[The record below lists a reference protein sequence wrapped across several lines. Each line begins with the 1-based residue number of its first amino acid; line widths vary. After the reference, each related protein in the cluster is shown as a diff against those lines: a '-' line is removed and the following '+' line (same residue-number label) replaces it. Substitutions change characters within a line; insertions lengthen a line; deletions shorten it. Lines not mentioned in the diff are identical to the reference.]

1 MRSPRILPRR
11 PPFVA
16 SAREGP
22 PGRDRRDSSR
32 RRRRRRRS
40 RDWRSISVPAL
51 APPGSLWRSFA
62 PQITFGLVEN
72 DPFATALARD
82 NLKMNSLTAR
92 GRVFEADVLDVE
104 SLRAAGL
111 AAGSAQLV
119 ITNPPFLDPAR
130 SRLSAHAGRRAA
142 RAMPQAGPGPLA
154 AWIGACMDL
163 LEEGGLFLMIHRPEA
178 LTDILAAVSSQAG
191 ALTLMPIQPRAEKP
205 AVRILIRAA
214 KGSRAPVTIASPLV
228 LNGGRGF
235 LPQSRGDPS
244 RRSADRLVKG
254 RSAKAAFWSHQ

>member
-1 MRSPRILPRR
+1 MAEVVLDAVTEDSFL
-11 PPFVA
+11 
-16 SAREGP
+16 G
-22 PGRDRRDSSR
+22 GRLLLRQPEKGHRAGTDAIFLAAAAPAEIAGLALD
-32 RRRRRRRS
+32 
-40 RDWRSISVPAL
+40 IGAGVGAAGLAL
-51 APPGSLWRSFA
+51 AKLRA
-62 PQITFGLVEN
+62 QITFGLVER

-104 SLRAAGL
+104 SLCAAGL

-163 LEEGGLFLMIHRPEA
+163 LEEGGLFLMIYRPEA
-178 LTDILAAVSSQAG
+178 LIDILAAVSSQAG

-228 LNGGRGF
+228 LNGERGF
-235 LPQSRGDPS
+235 LPQTEAIHRGEALID
-244 RRSADRLVKG
+244 
-254 RSAKAAFWSHQ
+254 W